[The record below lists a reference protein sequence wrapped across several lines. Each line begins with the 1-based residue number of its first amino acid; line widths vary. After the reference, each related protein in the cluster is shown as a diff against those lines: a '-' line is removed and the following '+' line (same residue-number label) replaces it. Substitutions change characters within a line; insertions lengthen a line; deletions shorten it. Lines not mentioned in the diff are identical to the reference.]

1 MPASSPRTI
10 SRPRRKRAW
19 SSAISTRI
27 GSPPDTDSTSPAA
40 RAEAACGAGAGAG
53 TVGGVERLTLPSAV
67 FLAVDGPSVT
77 GDSFLIVRGTTPL
90 HPPRMGG
97 ACPPYPPRGGGQR
110 AGTPR
115 AVSGVR
121 AVWLLLQAT
130 QRARRLWLWLGLEP
144 GDGSG

>member
-27 GSPPDTDSTSPAA
+27 GSPLDTDSTSPAA

-77 GDSFLIVRGTTPL
+77 GDSFLLIVRGDD
-90 HPPRMGG
+90 PPAPPAHGG
-97 ACPPYPPRGGGQR
+97 RLPPMPPAGGCPKGGHPPRGGWG
-110 AGTPR
+110 
-115 AVSGVR
+115 
-121 AVWLLLQAT
+121 
-130 QRARRLWLWLGLEP
+130 
-144 GDGSG
+144 